1 MLLYRILLCVLLLC
15 TLLLCTISSYQA
27 ATISVGPEDSIQA
40 AVAVARPGDVI
51 LVESGT
57 YYEHIKVD
65 KPLVLRGLEMPVLDA
80 TASGSALVLKANG
93 IAVEGFRII
102 NAGSWPR
109 EDSTTAGI
117 EILSDYNKITENN
130 ISNNFNGLLIL
141 GSNNIV
147 EKNRVGRNL
156 GFGIRVED
164 GRNNS
169 IRENRL
175 EDNGQNAYDHG
186 GANLW
191 DGNYYSDFNAS
202 EECPP
207 DGMSGDIFDF
217 SHIIPGGESIDPHPV
232 IRV

>member
-1 MLLYRILLCVLLLC
+1 MLLYRIHLSVLLLC
-15 TLLLCTISSYQA
+15 TLLLCTISAYQA
-27 ATISVGPEDSIQA
+27 ATISVGPGDSIQA

-57 YYEHIKVD
+57 YYEHTKVD

-80 TASGSALVLKANG
+80 TASGSALVLKADG

-117 EILSDYNKITENN
+117 VILSGYNRITKND

-141 GSNNIV
+141 GSNDIV
-147 EKNRVGRNL
+147 EDNLVGRNL
-156 GFGIRVED
+156 GFGIRIED
-164 GRNNS
+164 GKNNS

-202 EECPP
+202 EEGCR
-207 DGMSGDIFDF
+207 DQIRGDICDF
-217 SHIIPGGESIDPHPV
+217 SHNIPGGGSIDSHPI